1 MQNILD
7 HSKRHQRFFEE
18 MTRIPHGSYHE
29 QAYGDYLVRFAQE
42 RGLAYRR
49 DEIGNVVIYKPAS
62 AGHENRPPLALQAH
76 MDMVWCRD
84 ETANI
89 NQETDPLELY
99 IKGGYLHARGTT
111 LGADDGTGVCYMLA
125 ILDDPK
131 AVHPPIE
138 AVFTVQE
145 EVGLNGA
152 LALDPAWIT
161 ARRFISLDCGGGD
174 SIYISSLAGHR
185 GVLRRQFSRVSAE
198 DPAYC
203 LTVSGLTGG
212 YSTNY
217 MKEHANAN
225 HLAAVLLKRLDSL
238 CGITLCSVDGGEF
251 ENQIAKGCSAVFT
264 SAASSAAVKEA
275 FEALSGA
282 LHRELDPAEPSLSMT
297 LTPVKAETH
306 LDADASRQIINL
318 MFLLPCGFRHR
329 HTRFPEIMSES
340 VNWSLAKTEE
350 GAVALTYV
358 LRASADA
365 TIDRLSAEI
374 SLLCG
379 LFGAA
384 DETLSSFPAWEFHDS
399 ELLHTLQR
407 VFEAREGKPL
417 GLEPVQGGLE
427 CGVFAQ
433 RYPDMDIIA
442 MGPYGFDVHTPQER
456 LDLANFDSLFLV
468 FQDLLAAL

>member
-1 MQNILD
+1 MENILD
-7 HSKRHQRFFEE
+7 HSKRHQRFLEE

-29 QAYGDYLVRFAQE
+29 QAYGDYLVQFAEE

-62 AGHENRPPLALQAH
+62 AGYDDHQPVALQAH
-76 MDMVWCRD
+76 MDMVWNHD
-84 ETANI
+84 ETARI

-99 IKGGYLHARGTT
+99 IEDGYLRARGTT
-111 LGADDGTGVCYMLA
+111 LGADDGTGVSYMLA
-125 ILDDPK
+125 ILDDQD

-145 EVGLNGA
+145 EVGLFGA

-174 SIYISSLAGHR
+174 SIYISSLAGYR
-185 GVLRRQFSRVSAE
+185 GVLQREYKRAEVKGHGYVLRV
-198 DPAYC
+198 
-203 LTVSGLTGG
+203 TGLTGG

-225 HLAAVLLKRLDSL
+225 HLAAVLLKRLDTR
-238 CGITLCSVDGGEF
+238 CGITLCSIHGGEV
-251 ENQIAKGCSAVFT
+251 ENQIAQSCTAVVT
-264 SAASSAAVKEA
+264 TMADEA
-275 FEALSGA
+275 ELQDVFRHEVDA
-282 LHRELDPAEPSLSMT
+282 LHRELDPIEPGLSIT
-297 LTPVKAETH
+297 LEPASPEYQMDDDDSRAL
-306 LDADASRQIINL
+306 LDL

-340 VNWSLAKTEE
+340 VNWSMVRTTEGE
-350 GAVALTYV
+350 VSLTYV
-358 LRASADA
+358 LRASTDPM
-365 TIDRLSAEI
+365 IDRLMTEI
-374 SLLCG
+374 SLLME
-379 LFGAA
+379 LFHVQN
-384 DETLSSFPAWEFHDS
+384 TMLSSFPAWEFHDS

-407 VFEAREGKPL
+407 VFAAREGKPL

-427 CGVFAQ
+427 CGVFAG
-433 RYPDMDIIA
+433 RYPEMDIIA
-442 MGPYGFDVHTPQER
+442 MGPFGFDVHTPQEH
-456 LDLANFDSLFLV
+456 LDMANFDSLFLV